1 MSKRLEQGEDY
12 EKTSNGHFR
21 LLKELSI
28 RSPVFVPFGIQPR
41 EDGRY
46 GWHAE
51 EEGTNKQAL
60 QCCLECEGRVWTLH
74 LPAGYHWDGASAPWL
89 VRKLFDVAENN
100 ESTLRATLHHDAM
113 YEGMRAQAVPPT
125 RRRWSPKRRS
135 KTRKWADRSMLE
147 ILKVDGYPEAK
158 AEKMH
163 LGVRRFAA
171 GASKPRD
178 QLVPTSE

>member
-1 MSKRLEQGEDY
+1 MSRLQLDTDY
-12 EKTSNGHFR
+12 EETSDGNFR
-21 LLKELSI
+21 LLRRLSI

-46 GWHAE
+46 GWQAE
-51 EEGTNKQAL
+51 EAGENGQAL

-74 LPAGYHWDGASAPWL
+74 LPAEYQWDGASAPWL
-89 VRKLFDVAENN
+89 VGELFDVAEDN
-100 ESTLRATLHHDAM
+100 EHTLRATLHHDAM

-135 KTRKWADRSMLE
+135 KTRRWADKSMLE

-158 AEKMH
+158 AAKMH
-163 LGVRRFAA
+163 FGVRKFAA

-178 QLVPTSE
+178 QLVPANE